1 MHHFES
7 EGFAPSGADKDNW
20 VDGVYERSGNRRGVY
35 LAGVKRDNVKDKTC
49 VVVLNLP
56 AEIRT
61 LLERGSIS
69 TLSALKAQVVHR
81 QTSADEQLGPI
92 PYPLDAN
99 NQPDYN
105 SSAFRYLVMIGETP
119 RVSFSDNDVASVIQV
134 QMVRT
139 IAKVKIVG
147 YFASNNFTFFASANY
162 KMTMSYQY
170 KNFPSETTLGSV
182 WKAKSTNAGALNA
195 PKDGVFVQGP
205 VKLYGT
211 GKVPYFV
218 QEFYMNEYGELPDN
232 ATTQPSIDLSVLI
245 HGTPFQRYWV
255 LDLPRGIERNK
266 SYTIYVHVPDMGGAK
281 PGGTQRVILKADNV
295 VVKPWDEGTE
305 NFFTS
310 PDYIFNNFSGSPTD
324 PNDHI

>member
-1 MHHFES
+1 M
-7 EGFAPSGADKDNW
+7 
-20 VDGVYERSGNRRGVY
+20 DGVYERSGNRRGVY

-162 KMTMSYQY
+162 K
-170 KNFPSETTLGSV
+170 NDDV
-182 WKAKSTNAGALNA
+182 
-195 PKDGVFVQGP
+195 
-205 VKLYGT
+205 
-211 GKVPYFV
+211 
-218 QEFYMNEYGELPDN
+218 
-232 ATTQPSIDLSVLI
+232 LSV
-245 HGTPFQRYWV
+245 
-255 LDLPRGIERNK
+255 
-266 SYTIYVHVPDMGGAK
+266 
-281 PGGTQRVILKADNV
+281 
-295 VVKPWDEGTE
+295 
-305 NFFTS
+305 
-310 PDYIFNNFSGSPTD
+310 
-324 PNDHI
+324 